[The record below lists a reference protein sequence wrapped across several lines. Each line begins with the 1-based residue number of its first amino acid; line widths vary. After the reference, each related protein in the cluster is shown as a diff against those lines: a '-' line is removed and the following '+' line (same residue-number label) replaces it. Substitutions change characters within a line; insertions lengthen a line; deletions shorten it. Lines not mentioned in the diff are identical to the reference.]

1 MCFIKLYLSFNYYF
15 FLSLNYHHP
24 PINRITTNY
33 TIIPLSSQTHLITFL
48 DIMNRLF
55 GRSKNEAAAPKP
67 TLEDA
72 TSRLETRGAA
82 LEQRIGKFDAE
93 LLKLKQVIQNSR
105 GPNKERAM
113 QRAMQL
119 LQQKR
124 MVEGQRNQMA
134 QHQWNIEQMQYT
146 REMMQDTKMQV
157 EVMKDSHKMLTKEFK
172 NFKVGDVEKMHDQL
186 RDLYEDAAEIQEI
199 MGRDYELNDPVD
211 EDDLRDE
218 LDALAFDMEK
228 EKDASY
234 LDAAL
239 ATPAPTT
246 GVRLPDLN
254 VPNVAEQ
261 PMAVRRQEITETDLG
276 L

>member
-1 MCFIKLYLSFNYYF
+1 
-15 FLSLNYHHP
+15 
-24 PINRITTNY
+24 
-33 TIIPLSSQTHLITFL
+33 
-48 DIMNRLF
+48 MNRLF
-55 GRSKNEAAAPKP
+55 GKSKKDEVPKP

-72 TSRLETRGAA
+72 SSRLETRGAA
-82 LEQRIGKFDAE
+82 LEQRIQKSDQE
-93 LLKLKQVIQNSR
+93 LIKLKQLIQNSR
-105 GPNKERAM
+105 GPTKERYM

-134 QHQWNIEQMQYT
+134 QHQWNLEQMQYT
-146 REMMQDTKMQV
+146 REMMQDTKLQLD
-157 EVMKDSHKMLTKEFK
+157 VMKDSHKMLKKEFK
-172 NFKVGDVEKMHDQL
+172 NFKVEDVEKMHDQL

-199 MGRDYELNDPVD
+199 MGRDYELNDPID

-228 EKDASY
+228 AKDASY

-239 ATPAPTT
+239 ATPAPTA

-254 VPNVAEQ
+254 VNPTANEQ
-261 PMAVRRQEITETDLG
+261 PISVNNNEMTEAQLG

>member
-1 MCFIKLYLSFNYYF
+1 
-15 FLSLNYHHP
+15 
-24 PINRITTNY
+24 
-33 TIIPLSSQTHLITFL
+33 
-48 DIMNRLF
+48 MNRLF
-55 GRSKNEAAAPKP
+55 GKSKAEAPKP

-72 TSRLETRGAA
+72 TSRLELRGAA
-82 LEQRIGKFDAE
+82 LEQKVQKSDQE
-93 LLKLKQVIQNSR
+93 LVKLKQLIQNSR
-105 GPNKERAM
+105 GPTKERYM

-134 QHQWNIEQMQYT
+134 QHQWNLEQMQYT
-146 REMMQDTKMQV
+146 REMMSDTKLQLD
-157 EVMKDSHKMLTKEFK
+157 VMKESHKTLRKEFK
-172 NFKVGDVEKMHDQL
+172 NFKVEDVEKMHDQL

-199 MGRDYELNDPVD
+199 MGRDYELNDPID

-228 EKDASY
+228 AKDASY

-239 ATPAPTT
+239 ATPAPTA
-246 GVRLPDLN
+246 GVKLPDLN
-254 VPNVAEQ
+254 VRPTANEQ
-261 PMAVRRQEITETDLG
+261 PIAVNTNEITEAQLG